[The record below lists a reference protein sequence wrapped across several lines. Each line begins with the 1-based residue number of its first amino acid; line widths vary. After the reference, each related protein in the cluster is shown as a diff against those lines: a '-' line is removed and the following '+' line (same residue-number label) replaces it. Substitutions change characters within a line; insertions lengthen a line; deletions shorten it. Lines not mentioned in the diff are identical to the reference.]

1 MAEAVDSMHFAAN
14 SKTNSPKPLIAK
26 RPPESRPQSS
36 SDIYP
41 PPPKKVRVEEKGL
54 KHRKLNGEV
63 CAGEKHNG
71 KQSCG
76 SPAKWS
82 FGPAKAS
89 HSTAIAVPAT
99 PARKIFK
106 ISNFLA
112 SPLKAKKAKEKR
124 HKEKEKGNEAQRS
137 SAAGVERVSP
147 ASCHTKTENGDM
159 KMLQRDHHVKEK
171 DREKKKE
178 KSKEWKNHMLT
189 PVTLHDFARENGEVM
204 SPQKE
209 SKEKPKSGS
218 EDDLLLKKLKKK
230 KKKKHKDGERV
241 KERHSRPKMYHRSCQ
256 TVCSGVS
263 LGPPEFLSRIN
274 GNNSINSSS
283 LLHTSAAP
291 QQQHHHH
298 QQDPPVTG
306 GISASI
312 SSMVRE
318 RLGYS
323 SPLHCTPA
331 PGLSGLEFGRLIHIE
346 QQANGGAS
354 VAHAYTEQLSGL
366 SPAEMQRFAQEFVT
380 LSFSEDEA
388 QAACFVMGII
398 HGAASYLP
406 DFLDYFSYKF
416 PNAPVKMEVLGKKDI
431 ETTTMV
437 NFHSQVKRTYSQG
450 TYRAGAMRQVSLV
463 GAVDEEVGDY
473 FPEFINMLED
483 SPFLER
489 TLPWGTF
496 SSLRL
501 QSPTESD
508 DGPIMWVRPGEQM
521 IPMADMPKSP
531 FKRKRSTNEI
541 KNLQY
546 LPRAS
551 EPREM
556 LFEDRTRAHADHIGQ
571 GFERQTT
578 AAVGVLK
585 AVRCGEDSDAPGRIT
600 KDVVCFHA
608 GDFPD
613 VVMRL
618 QLDLH
623 EPPLSQCV
631 QWIDDAKLNQLRREG
646 IRYARIQLYH
656 DDIYFIPRGVV
667 HQFKTVS
674 AVCSLAWHIRLK
686 QYHQHEEKEEED
698 KCAPRE
704 EMLHIKEEEE
714 EEEEEE
720 DEDDEEVERRECEPA
735 VQMLMKLE
743 DEDNEEEEGPPS
755 QTPTQIFKEEEQ
767 ESRAEI
773 KGLSTTQS
781 GPFVKK
787 ERDEGVLTHIL
798 MEPKTEEDEKE
809 EGMGGGDGGA
819 DTCQTL
825 QKSHEE
831 GAMDSSS
838 LKSLQQI
845 RRESDMEE
853 ERQQKT
859 TVPGQGVKEKTKD
872 SIMSTYNSP
881 QIKKEKEKGKRERD
895 EKERFKEKEKKD
907 KERSKEKEREKKE
920 KGKDR
925 DREKDRVREQEK
937 VKAEG
942 GREGGTI
949 TQMRKKEDEERTR
962 EGSKASQTSL
972 PAQRDEKWAKEWDLK
987 TLPYVK
993 REKEHDKDRGGAQGA
1008 SSLQP
1013 NREEARDACLH
1024 KHKSS
1029 HGKKEKSGHREG
1041 NASSAQGVQAK
1052 SGRED
1057 GKTGIPKPANIQVK
1071 KDGKKEKDVI
1081 SKEERKKSASGPA
1094 PPEHKPPR
1102 TLITFDLFKPMEAHR
1117 TLALS
1122 FTDSRP
1128 KTHHHSDSRGS
1139 SSKPGSD
1146 NRTVVPSKGPKVKD
1160 TVQGKAGTPLQ
1171 DTRPQQHSLK
1181 QPLKTHTPQ
1190 TQKDFLI

>member
-1 MAEAVDSMHFAAN
+1 MAESVDSMHFAAN
-14 SKTNSPKPLIAK
+14 SKTNSSKPLIAK

-36 SDIYP
+36 SDTYP
-41 PPPKKVRVEEKGL
+41 PPPKKIRVEEKGL
-54 KHRKLNGEV
+54 KHRKVNGEV

-89 HSTAIAVPAT
+89 HSTAAAVPAT

-112 SPLKAKKAKEKR
+112 SPVKVKKAKEKR
-124 HKEKEKGNEAQRS
+124 HKEKEKGGEAQRS
-137 SAAGVERVSP
+137 SPAGVERLSP
-147 ASCHTKTENGDM
+147 ASYHTKTENGDG
-159 KMLQRDHHVKEK
+159 KTLQREHRVKEK
-171 DREKKKE
+171 EREKKKN
-178 KSKEWKNHMLT
+178 KDWNNHKLP
-189 PVTLHDFARENGEVM
+189 PVHDVRENGEVI

-209 SKEKPKSGS
+209 PNEKPKAGS
-218 EDDLLLKKLKKK
+218 EEDLLLKKIKKK

-241 KERHSRPKMYHRSCQ
+241 KERYRPKMYHRSCQ
-256 TVCSGVS
+256 TTCSGVT
-263 LGPPEFLSRIN
+263 LGIPEFLSQIN
-274 GNNSINSSS
+274 GNDSSS
-283 LLHTSAAP
+283 SSSSSSSILLHTSTAP
-291 QQQHHHH
+291 LQHH
-298 QQDPPVTG
+298 QDPVTAAT
-306 GISASI
+306 S

-323 SPLHCTPA
+323 SPLHCTPV
-331 PGLSGLEFGRLIHIE
+331 PGLSGLEFRHLIHIE

-354 VAHAYTEQLSGL
+354 VAHAYMEQLSAL
-366 SPAEMQRFAQEFVT
+366 SPAEVQRFAQEFVT
-380 LSFSEDEA
+380 LSFSEDEG
-388 QAACFVMGII
+388 QAASFVMGII

-437 NFHSQVKRTYSQG
+437 NFYSQVKRTYSQG

-473 FPEFINMLED
+473 FPEFINMLEE

-521 IPMADMPKSP
+521 IPLADMPKSP

-546 LPRAS
+546 LPRTS

-585 AVRCGEDSDAPGRIT
+585 AVRCGEDGDIPARIT

-608 GDFPD
+608 GDFAE

-656 DDIYFIPRGVV
+656 DDIYFIPRGVI

-674 AVCSLAWHIRLK
+674 AVCSLAWHIRLR
-686 QYHQHEEKEEED
+686 QYHQHE
-698 KCAPRE
+698 R
-704 EMLHIKEEEE
+704 KEEEE
-714 EEEEEE
+714 EKCANTEVTLRIKE
-720 DEDDEEVERRECEPA
+720 DEEDEEVEEKECDPA
-735 VQMLMKLE
+735 AHEMTKLGQE
-743 DEDNEEEEGPPS
+743 DIEEKYEPPS
-755 QTPTQIFKEEEQ
+755 QIPRLLFKEEQ
-767 ESRAEI
+767 ETRAEM
-773 KGLSTTQS
+773 KELSMTQS
-781 GPFVKK
+781 VPLVKK
-787 ERDEGVLTHIL
+787 VRDEGVITHTL
-798 MEPKTEEDEKE
+798 MEPKAEEDER
-809 EGMGGGDGGA
+809 EGGKGGEDRSA
-819 DTCQTL
+819 DTCQTQ
-825 QKSHEE
+825 QKGHDE
-831 GAMDSSS
+831 GGVDGASF
-838 LKSLQQI
+838 KSLQQS
-845 RRESDMEE
+845 RNENNVEE
-853 ERQQKT
+853 ERQQKI
-859 TVPGQGVKEKTKD
+859 VLPGPGLKEKTKD
-872 SIMSTYNSP
+872 SVMTTSNTLP
-881 QIKKEKEKGKRERD
+881 IKKDKDKGKREKDDR
-895 EKERFKEKEKKD
+895 EKPKEKEKKD
-907 KERSKEKEREKKE
+907 KDRSKEKERDKKDR
-920 KGKDR
+920 GKDK
-925 DREKDRVREQEK
+925 DREKDRMREQEK
-937 VKAEG
+937 LKAES
-942 GREGGTI
+942 GREGSASMQLLP
-949 TQMRKKEDEERTR
+949 QMKKKEDEERIR
-962 EGSKASQTSL
+962 DGSKTSQTSL
-972 PAQRDEKWAKEWDLK
+972 HTQKDDKWDSK
-987 TLPYVK
+987 THPHVK
-993 REKEHDKDRGGAQGA
+993 REKEHEKDRGGAQA
-1008 SSLQP
+1008 VSNSRP
-1013 NREEARDACLH
+1013 DRDEARESLSH

-1029 HGKKEKSGHREG
+1029 HGKKEKSGHKEG
-1041 NASSAQGVQAK
+1041 KESNSSSVQGVQAR

-1057 GKTGIPKPANIQVK
+1057 EKTGAQKPANIQVK
-1071 KDGKKEKDVI
+1071 KEGKRDKDVS
-1081 SKEERKKSASGPA
+1081 SKDEKKKSSSGPT
-1094 PPEHKPPR
+1094 PTEHKPPR
-1102 TLITFDLFKPMEAHR
+1102 TLITFDLFKPMEAHQ
-1117 TLALS
+1117 TFALS
-1122 FTDSRP
+1122 FMDSRP
-1128 KTHHHSDSRGS
+1128 KAQHHSDSRGS

-1146 NRTVVPSKGPKVKD
+1146 SRTVVPSKGPRVKD
-1160 TVQGKAGTPLQ
+1160 SMQGKPATPLQ
-1171 DTRPQQHSLK
+1171 DTRPQQHLLK
-1181 QPLKTHTPQ
+1181 QPLKTHTQAQ
-1190 TQKDFLI
+1190 TEKTS